1 VRKVEE
7 IECVDIFSSKGS
19 CVELLY
25 SGYADTV
32 HQMLVVRDINI
43 SIVVWCRVIF
53 EYQEKINPWLVD
65 VM

>member
-1 VRKVEE
+1 
-7 IECVDIFSSKGS
+7 
-19 CVELLY
+19 
-25 SGYADTV
+25 
-32 HQMLVVRDINI
+32 MLVVRDINI